1 MTTEY
6 KINKKNILGVD
17 VILVEGPQG
26 VGKTS
31 FVFSLLSQDY
41 KYYGKKRTKLA
52 TEFSNELNKKY
63 GYNLHIDG
71 RHLYFTNIPGY
82 LDKRCNIKT
91 WCCDFSKFAIPNK
104 KFEVDYFPPWSVIFF
119 TELDVQ
125 AFCRNW
131 QQFSAYYIYL
141 FKYFRHMHYTII
153 MDLQIGE
160 MLEKTLRSLSTRR
173 ISVYEGYCKES
184 PILKRVKAK
193 ITKFYDVNP
202 QLLEFSRNLR
212 ALEGSLQAGKVEKH
226 YHKYK
231 GNIYNQYNSFSG
243 QVYFL
248 YNIKDWTFREHEET
262 DLSPEGVERYIKL
275 HPLKLPSK
283 KKSKQKE
290 EDVE

>member
-1 MTTEY
+1 MSEF
-6 KINKKNILGVD
+6 KINRKNVLGVD

-31 FVFSLLSQDY
+31 FVFSLISQDY
-41 KYYGKKRTKLA
+41 KYHGKKRTKLA

-71 RHLYFTNIPGY
+71 RHLYFTNISGF
-82 LDKRCNIKT
+82 LDKQCTIKT
-91 WCCDFSKFAIPNK
+91 WRCDFSKFAIPNK
-104 KFEVDYFPPWSVIFF
+104 DFEVDYFPPWSVIFF

-131 QQFSAYYIYL
+131 QKFSAYYIYL

-173 ISVYEGYCKES
+173 ISVYESYNKES
-184 PILKRVKAK
+184 LILKRVKGRV
-193 ITKFYDVNP
+193 TKFYNVNP
-202 QLLEFSRNLR
+202 QLLEFSRNMR
-212 ALEGSLQAGKVEKH
+212 SLEGSLQIGKVEKQ

-231 GNIYNQYNSFSG
+231 GNIFNQYNSFSG
-243 QVYFL
+243 TVYFL
-248 YNIKDWTFREHEET
+248 YKIKNWTFNEHEDT
-262 DLSPEGVERYIKL
+262 DLSPEGVNEYVKI
-275 HPLKLPSK
+275 HPLELPAKKSK
-283 KKSKQKE
+283 KKRE
-290 EDVE
+290 TE